1 MAYAKRV
8 AAETGTEETAYSCGP
23 HTKKTAG
30 NRRYPNQNRKKG
42 RKRHEKKEEK
52 ISINT
57 DREYTHTSGSQRLR
71 GGGVAQ
77 RRNNRKTESATRE
90 SRETKRNARKAI
102 QESDK
107 KTTKR
112 KDKTS
117 FKQCETTRKQQSSWG
132 KPNACTT

>member
-1 MAYAKRV
+1 MLNELQQKPEPRRQHTLVVPTRKRQQ
-8 AAETGTEETAYSCGP
+8 ETDDIQIRIEKREGRD
-23 HTKKTAG
+23 TK
-30 NRRYPNQNRKKG
+30 RKK
-42 RKRHEKKEEK
+42 KKSASTP
-52 ISINT
+52 IGNT
-57 DREYTHTSGSQRLR
+57 RILQACNDCG

>member
-1 MAYAKRV
+1 MLNELQQKPEPRRQHTLVVPTRKRQQ
-8 AAETGTEETAYSCGP
+8 ETDDIQIRIEKREGRD
-23 HTKKTAG
+23 TK
-30 NRRYPNQNRKKG
+30 RKK
-42 RKRHEKKEEK
+42 KKSASTP
-52 ISINT
+52 IGNT
-57 DREYTHTSGSQRLR
+57 RILQARNDCG